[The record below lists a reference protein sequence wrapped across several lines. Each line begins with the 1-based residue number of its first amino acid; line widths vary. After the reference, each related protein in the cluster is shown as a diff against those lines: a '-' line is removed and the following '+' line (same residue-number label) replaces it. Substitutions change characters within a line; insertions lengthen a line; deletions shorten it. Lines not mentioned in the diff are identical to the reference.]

1 MCGGGGFVEV
11 GVSLTK
17 PGFMMKMLFHLHSWV
32 RVSLRESLIKTA
44 PQWILHTIFK
54 ATFKNLSCGMVY
66 ATSETKIDL
75 SLLFAKKILLE
86 HKRLYI
92 VSENLLNMTNPVH
105 DRRESVVIFWCSI
118 STDILD
124 KDFFTLPQFP
134 SSLLLFFFS
143 FIYFPYHMPLLSK
156 LFYI

>member
-1 MCGGGGFVEV
+1 M

-17 PGFMMKMLFHLHSWV
+17 PGFMMKMLFHLQSRV

-44 PQWILHTIFK
+44 PQWLLHTIFK

-75 SLLFAKKILLE
+75 SLLFAEKILLE
-86 HKRLYI
+86 YKGLYI
-92 VSENLLNMTNPVH
+92 VSENLLNTPNPVH
-105 DRRESVVIFWCSI
+105 ERRVLWYFGQRFLHTSPFP
-118 STDILD
+118 
-124 KDFFTLPQFP
+124 FFLSPFHFFP
-134 SSLLLFFFS
+134 L
-143 FIYFPYHMPLLSK
+143 YFPYHMPLLSK